1 MKNYLSLIEKTNYYF
16 FILFVFSATFATEL
30 FRACALAW
38 LILWF
43 LEGRWLKKSNFKCDK
58 FTIPFLLFAGLWLYQ
73 LISMLWATNTMAVSG
88 ALERNIYF
96 IVFLLPVFWGVNKN
110 YKLHTIANTLIIS
123 GLVTSLIYF
132 FTVFYITNLDYFF
145 SEVKNVEDSKALLFP
160 WTQYADFSS
169 SFKHRLTHCTLLIM
183 SIVFTAYMFKPW
195 CKRYGKSL
203 SILFT
208 IINCSVSLFTI
219 YLTGS
224 RASLIA
230 IPVLLILFLL
240 YHFKKQRIF
249 IWSAAAIIAIISVI
263 VITNHPRMNNLD
275 FNAISNVE
283 QESFSQDNSTEP
295 RLHIWRIALSNTDA
309 YLPFGLG
316 AGPFFIECSCT
327 NSNCK

>member
-1 MKNYLSLIEKTNYYF
+1 
-16 FILFVFSATFATEL
+16 
-30 FRACALAW
+30 
-38 LILWF
+38 
-43 LEGRWLKKSNFKCDK
+43 
-58 FTIPFLLFAGLWLYQ
+58 
-73 LISMLWATNTMAVSG
+73 
-88 ALERNIYF
+88 
-96 IVFLLPVFWGVNKN
+96 
-110 YKLHTIANTLIIS
+110 
-123 GLVTSLIYF
+123 
-132 FTVFYITNLDYFF
+132 
-145 SEVKNVEDSKALLFP
+145 
-160 WTQYADFSS
+160 
-169 SFKHRLTHCTLLIM
+169 M

-316 AGPFFIECSCT
+316 AGNARYFLTEQYIINNAPNPYIQHKAHAHNQYLETTMDLGIPGLILLIACLLSIYLVAKPKTKEYASYFIILIMLNLLTESMLNMSEGILIINLMMFILLMMNWAET
-327 NSNCK
+327 KEIEQQQLLNTVEK